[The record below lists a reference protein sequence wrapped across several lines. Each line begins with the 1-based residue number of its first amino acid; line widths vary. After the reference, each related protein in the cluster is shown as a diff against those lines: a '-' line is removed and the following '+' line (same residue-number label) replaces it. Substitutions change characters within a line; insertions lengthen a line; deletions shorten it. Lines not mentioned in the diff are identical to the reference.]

1 MGKNNII
8 DLLVNIIIAFIILI
22 SFGNCVKRNVREDKI
37 DSSLIQLKTLGIFY
51 LNSATL

>member
-22 SFGNCVKRNVREDKI
+22 SFDNCAKRNAREDKI
-37 DSSLIQLKTLGIFY
+37 DLYFLKI
-51 LNSATL
+51 